1 MWILEALAKLNL
13 PLVSGYILM
22 KPYVGDFWN
31 FVWSSRIT
39 KFWKIKSVNMGYS
52 SHLNPS
58 FWTTLTPITNIR
70 KSVRDHFTVSLQ
82 TSPKNI
88 GTKWPLRVEV
98 LTNIFKLT
106 FIVNLNIELSLGT
119 FTSYGDLMMQ
129 IPKIPLE
136 YLLVGFEVGDRIEI
150 STTKRG
156 NKKILP
162 TFLDHLLVCINL
174 VSVFFQT
181 L

>member
-1 MWILEALAKLNL
+1 MIILDIINIILSPFNDVKNNQKFVYYSKKLWVFRISSYPHKSKKWIQNCKEIEKGQEILLIIMWILEALAKLNL

-58 FWTTLTPITNIR
+58 FWTTLNLITNIR
-70 KSVRDHFTVSLQ
+70 KSVRDHFPVSLQ

-88 GTKWPLRVEV
+88 GTKWPLK
-98 LTNIFKLT
+98 TCSIFLYQK
-106 FIVNLNIELSLGT
+106 
-119 FTSYGDLMMQ
+119 
-129 IPKIPLE
+129 
-136 YLLVGFEVGDRIEI
+136 FE
-150 STTKRG
+150 
-156 NKKILP
+156 
-162 TFLDHLLVCINL
+162 
-174 VSVFFQT
+174 
-181 L
+181 

>member
-1 MWILEALAKLNL
+1 M
-13 PLVSGYILM
+13 
-22 KPYVGDFWN
+22 
-31 FVWSSRIT
+31 
-39 KFWKIKSVNMGYS
+39 
-52 SHLNPS
+52 
-58 FWTTLTPITNIR
+58 
-70 KSVRDHFTVSLQ
+70 
-82 TSPKNI
+82 
-88 GTKWPLRVEV
+88 VEV

-106 FIVNLNIELSLGT
+106 FIVNLDIELSLET

-156 NKKILP
+156 NKKKMP
-162 TFLDHLLVCINL
+162 TFLDLLLVCINL